1 MALMIRGMPEEE
13 YFASGHRACAG
24 CGAAIAMRH
33 VTKAAGKDTII
44 VQATGCMEVV
54 STPYPE
60 TAWRLP
66 YIHGAFENS
75 AAIASGIERALKALG
90 KKYNILVL
98 GGDGATFDI
107 GFGAFS
113 GAIERGHNFLYVCN
127 DNDAYMNTGIQRSGA
142 TPKYAHTTTSPAGK
156 VIHGKMEWKKPLPFI
171 IAAHRAPYV
180 ATASIHDLP
189 DLYSKVRKGLKIEG
203 PCYVQVCS
211 PCVPGWGYDSAKT
224 VEIARLAV
232 ETGVY
237 PLYEIENGILRITH
251 KLKERKPIEA
261 YLKMQARFKHLSEEQ
276 IKEVQAFID
285 AEWKRLLEIEEK
297 KCRFY

>member
-1 MALMIRGMPEEE
+1 MIRGLPEEE
-13 YFASGHRACAG
+13 YFVSGHRACAG
-24 CGAAIAMRH
+24 CGSAIAMRH
-33 VTKAAGKDTII
+33 VTKAAGKDTIV

-66 YIHGAFENS
+66 YIHGAFENN
-75 AAIASGIERALKALG
+75 AAIASGIERALKTLG

-107 GFGAFS
+107 GFGALS

-142 TPKYAHTTTSPAGK
+142 TPRYAHTTTSPAGK
-156 VIHGKMEWKKPLPFI
+156 VIPGKMEWKKPLPFI

-180 ATASIHDLP
+180 ATASIHDIP
-189 DLYSKVRKGLKIEG
+189 DLYAKVRKGLSIEG
-203 PCYVQVCS
+203 PCYLQICS

-224 VEIARLAV
+224 IEIAKLAV
-232 ETGVY
+232 ETGAY
-237 PLYEIENGILRITH
+237 PLYEIENGILKITH
-251 KLKERKPIEA
+251 HLKERKPIEA
-261 YLKMQARFKHLSEEQ
+261 YLKMQARFKHLSAEQ
-276 IKEVQAFID
+276 IKEIQATVD
-285 AEWKRLLEIEEK
+285 AEWNHLLELEK
-297 KCRFY
+297 KQCRFY